1 MYNSPKD
8 IDIKDFDYPLPD
20 ERIAKHP
27 LAERDQCKLLVRRP
41 DGSIEDHTFA
51 QLPDLLPDDSILI
64 YNDTRVINA
73 RLRFRKAADCGHE
86 GALIEVMCLDPAQ
99 PADYEQN
106 FASTDHC
113 SWHCFVGN
121 SKRWKDAPLHTAVEI
136 GGKTVTLS
144 ATRLSRDGRTSLVE
158 FRWDDPDETFAR
170 LIQAAG
176 ELPIPPYLNRAT
188 EESDNRDYQTIY
200 ANIDGS
206 VAAPTA
212 GLHFTSKVLADIAQR
227 DIPRRHVTLHVGA
240 GTFQPVQTD
249 TVGEHPM
256 HSEFIAVGRELI
268 EELTETPRRVIA
280 VGTTSVRT
288 LESLYHAGVAII
300 DGRWDGEV
308 EQWAPYSTR
317 VGSWPSAKEALRA
330 IVDYLDAKGLN
341 TFVASTRIIIAPGY
355 TYRIVSG
362 IVTNFHQP
370 QSTLLLL
377 VSAFTHDEWR
387 PMYEHALAH
396 GYRFLSYG
404 DAQLL
409 LSNANQPW
417 QI

>member
-1 MYNSPKD
+1 MLHSPKD
-8 IDIKDFDYPLPD
+8 IDIKDFDYLLPQD
-20 ERIAKHP
+20 RIAKHP

-41 DGSIEDHTFA
+41 DGSIEDHIFA
-51 QLPDLLPDDSILI
+51 QLPDLLPHDSILI

-99 PADYEQN
+99 PADYERN

-121 SKRWKDAPLHTAVEI
+121 SKRWKDTPLYTAVEI
-136 GGKTVTLS
+136 DRKTVTLS
-144 ATRLSRDGRTSLVE
+144 ATRLSRDGRTSIVQ
-158 FRWDDPDETFAR
+158 FQWNDPDITFAK

-188 EESDNRDYQTIY
+188 EDSDNLDYQTIY
-200 ANIDGS
+200 ASIDGS

-256 HSEFIAVGRELI
+256 HSEFIAVSRELI
-268 EELTETPRRVIA
+268 EELIETSRRIIA

-288 LESLYHAGVAII
+288 LESLYHAGVDII
-300 DGRWDGEV
+300 DGQWDGEV
-308 EQWAPYSTR
+308 KQWAPYSTR
-317 VGSWPSAKEALRA
+317 DGSWPSANDALRA
-330 IVDYLDAKGLN
+330 IVDYLDANGLN

-362 IVTNFHQP
+362 MVTNFHQP

-377 VSAFTHDEWR
+377 VSAFTHGEWR

-409 LSNANQPW
+409 LSNANQPC

>member
-1 MYNSPKD
+1 MKKISPKD
-8 IDIKDFDYPLPD
+8 IDIKDFDYPLAD
-20 ERIAKHP
+20 ERIARHP
-27 LAERDQCKLLVRRP
+27 LAERDRCKLLVRRA
-41 DGSIEDHTFA
+41 DGTLEDHRFDE
-51 QLPDLLPDDSILI
+51 LPGLLPADSLLI

-73 RLRFRKAADCGHE
+73 RLRFRKGAEGE
-86 GALIEVMCLDPAQ
+86 GALIEVMLLDPAT
-99 PADYEQN
+99 PADYAQN
-106 FASTDHC
+106 FAQTACC

-121 SKRWKDAPLHTAVEI
+121 SKRWKDTPLRLAVTVGDRQVDLTAERV
-136 GGKTVTLS
+136 
-144 ATRLSRDGRTSLVE
+144 ARDGRTSVVQ
-158 FRWDDPDETFAR
+158 FTWDDPEVTFADV
-170 LIQAAG
+170 IGAAG

-188 EESDNRDYQTIY
+188 EESDHRDYQTVY
-200 ANIDGS
+200 ADVDGS

-212 GLHFTSKVLADIAQR
+212 GLHFTPKVLADIAER

-256 HSEFIAVGRELI
+256 HSEFIAVSRELI
-268 EELTETPRRVIA
+268 EDLIDTNRCVIA

-288 LESLYHAGVAII
+288 LESLYHAGMALLE
-300 DGRWDGEV
+300 GRWDGEV
-308 EQWAPYSTR
+308 GQWWPYVDR
-317 VGSWPSAKEALRA
+317 ESWPSVREALQA
-330 IVDYLDAKGLN
+330 IVNYLDHNNLA

-362 IVTNFHQP
+362 MVTNFHQP

-377 VSAFTHDEWR
+377 VSAFTGGDWL
-387 PMYEHALAH
+387 PMYHHALDH

-409 LSNANQPW
+409 LK
-417 QI
+417 